1 MADATRTVD
10 IIFRGQNQLGAGIDS
25 VESSLGGIGDEASD
39 AEGKVDDLG
48 QQVEALGD
56 KPRAGAEKLTS
67 ALKALAASLILKDF
81 IDANVQFETF
91 ERTMT
96 LITGSVQDAGAEFE
110 YLTQLSNTLG
120 LEVLAT
126 ARNYADLSAA
136 TRGTNIEG
144 QQTREIF
151 EAVSIAMSSLG
162 KSSADTEGA
171 LTAITQIVSKGV
183 VSMEELRQQLGERVP
198 GAFQVAADAMGV
210 TTQEL
215 DDLVASGSLTADV
228 FLPRF
233 AAALKATFGDVSYV
247 DTYTASLNRLK
258 NAVTDAELIIG
269 AAGAFDVLTK
279 AIQTGAAAVVGTIAT
294 FELLGE
300 SIGAVFAAFTTGN
313 FDELGDV
320 LGDGLERA
328 ADKTRGARDAL
339 FGLNGVVQDVKNSAN
354 DALQPIEAQGAHII
368 YNLDQWEKYDKAVS
382 KTTVDLEK
390 LASNERIKAIE
401 AKVELNIAELESDTK
416 KAVALIEAVGDTISE
431 SSDLLGDLFGELND
445 ADNFR
450 DKFNIEDEID
460 KQSERLDEALELQRK
475 QVESQLRLDRIKAER
490 LKNGGA
496 LITVNGDGLQPH
508 LEAFMWEILEAIQVR
523 VNADGYEMLLGGP

>member
-81 IDANVQFETF
+81 IYANVQFETF

-183 VSMEELRQQLGERVP
+183 VSMEELRQQLGERLP
-198 GAFQVAADAMGV
+198 GAMQAAADGAGV
-210 TTQEL
+210 TVAEL
-215 DDLVASGSLTADV
+215 TKMVSSGQVLAEDLLPSLAAQLEEGAEDAIVEWFEETYEYADLPAGQFIDLVV
-228 FLPRF
+228 
-233 AAALKATFGDVSYV
+233 
-247 DTYTASLNRLK
+247 
-258 NAVTDAELIIG
+258 
-269 AAGAFDVLTK
+269 
-279 AIQTGAAAVVGTIAT
+279 
-294 FELLGE
+294 
-300 SIGAVFAAFTTGN
+300 
-313 FDELGDV
+313 
-320 LGDGLERA
+320 
-328 ADKTRGARDAL
+328 
-339 FGLNGVVQDVKNSAN
+339 
-354 DALQPIEAQGAHII
+354 
-368 YNLDQWEKYDKAVS
+368 
-382 KTTVDLEK
+382 EK
-390 LASNERIKAIE
+390 LE
-401 AKVELNIAELESDTK
+401 
-416 KAVALIEAVGDTISE
+416 G
-431 SSDLLGDLFGELND
+431 
-445 ADNFR
+445 
-450 DKFNIEDEID
+450 
-460 KQSERLDEALELQRK
+460 
-475 QVESQLRLDRIKAER
+475 
-490 LKNGGA
+490 
-496 LITVNGDGLQPH
+496 
-508 LEAFMWEILEAIQVR
+508 
-523 VNADGYEMLLGGP
+523 

>member
-183 VSMEELRQQLGERVP
+183 VSMEELRQQLGVRVP

-328 ADKTRGARDAL
+328 ADKTRGARDAAY
-339 FGLNGVVQDVKNSAN
+339 GQ
-354 DALQPIEAQGAHII
+354 
-368 YNLDQWEKYDKAVS
+368 
-382 KTTVDLEK
+382 
-390 LASNERIKAIE
+390 
-401 AKVELNIAELESDTK
+401 
-416 KAVALIEAVGDTISE
+416 
-431 SSDLLGDLFGELND
+431 
-445 ADNFR
+445 
-450 DKFNIEDEID
+450 
-460 KQSERLDEALELQRK
+460 
-475 QVESQLRLDRIKAER
+475 
-490 LKNGGA
+490 
-496 LITVNGDGLQPH
+496 
-508 LEAFMWEILEAIQVR
+508 
-523 VNADGYEMLLGGP
+523 